1 MKQVRIDLYFN
12 TFILNSLGLFSLI
25 SWEDG
30 LFREN
35 KGNDRCD
42 LILIQCKHARQK
54 ESSVCLCQ

>member
-42 LILIQCKHARQK
+42 LILIQCKHAR
-54 ESSVCLCQ
+54 